1 MQEAMAALEETH
13 AQALDRRPGL
23 CVSAPQERALGNA
36 NSASKERSLSKG
48 LFGLRADIA
57 PPTSGRVIV
66 PSEIAIV
73 GAVSPGL
80 RESISCVDPQVLRT
94 PFACDTRRRE
104 AEHLVLPRP
113 FGGRVH
119 EASHSHSARQPA
131 FDRSLDEI
139 GGEECE

>member
-1 MQEAMAALEETH
+1 MRKH
-13 AQALDRRPGL
+13 WIGGRGS
-23 CVSAPQERALGNA
+23 VSAPHKREHSEMLTQLP
-36 NSASKERSLSKG
+36 RSVHCPKVYLACG
-48 LFGLRADIA
+48 LISL